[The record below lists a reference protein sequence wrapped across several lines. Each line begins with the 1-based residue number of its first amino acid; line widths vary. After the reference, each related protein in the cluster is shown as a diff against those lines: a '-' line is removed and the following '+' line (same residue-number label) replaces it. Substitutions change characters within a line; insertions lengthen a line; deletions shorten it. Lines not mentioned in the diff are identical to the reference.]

1 MVAWII
7 TLIISHALVFAGGC
21 LVYRKHG
28 AKAEARAKAEV
39 AELEAKIEA
48 LKKAAKG

>member
-1 MVAWII
+1 MPVLTHAVA
-7 TLIISHALVFAGGC
+7 LLLGAVAGA

-28 AKAEARAKAEV
+28 ADAEAEAKAEV
-39 AELEAKIEA
+39 EELKAKLEA

>member
-1 MVAWII
+1 MSYII
-7 TLIISHALVFAGGC
+7 TAGIALLVGFVAGL

-28 AKAEARAKAEV
+28 ADAEAEAKAEV
-39 AELEAKIEA
+39 EELKAKLEA